1 MSESFELEAPDHF
14 TAGAIG
20 PPGQRVFY
28 LQGREGGVVVTLK
41 TEKEQV
47 NALAD
52 YLAGLLEK
60 LSRTPS
66 PTSPTGALL
75 EPVDPAWTVGSL
87 GVGYEEDKNRV
98 VIVAH
103 ELVERDDDEEEDDE
117 TETGSETESEAT
129 DGERAAARFHIT
141 PEQAASFVERA
152 RAVVSAGRP
161 ICPMCSQP
169 KDPAGHVCPR
179 SNGHVVH

>member
-1 MSESFELEAPDHF
+1 VSQSFDLEAPDHF

-20 PPGQRVFY
+20 PPGKRVFY
-28 LQGREGGVVVTLK
+28 LQGREGGGVVTLK
-41 TEKEQV
+41 AEKEQV

-60 LSRTPS
+60 LANP
-66 PTSPTGALL
+66 PAPAPGAAALL

-87 GVGYEEDKNRV
+87 GVGYEQDKNRV

-103 ELVERDDDEEEDDE
+103 ELVESDDDEDEEESEGPEVEAAEDDAE
-117 TETGSETESEAT
+117 EGAT
-129 DGERAAARFHIT
+129 ARFHIT
-141 PEQAASFVERA
+141 PAQAASFVERA
-152 RAVVSAGRP
+152 RALVSAGRP

-169 KDPAGHVCPR
+169 KDPSGHVCPR